1 MSMIPLSKGKSH
13 SFTNNYKKDLIE
25 ENSHISKLFRTKS
38 FALFN
43 QEEEEDPEMNGQSNN
58 YINDYDEKFFED
70 EFKGECKGAKTY
82 GGKVNSQEWKASP
95 RMSSL
100 SSEISLKISENIK
113 KIKRDLTE
121 ETSELILN
129 SLKKNCIFSYTSETH
144 MF

>member
-1 MSMIPLSKGKSH
+1 M
-13 SFTNNYKKDLIE
+13 TNG
-25 ENSHISKLFRTKS
+25 R
-38 FALFN
+38 
-43 QEEEEDPEMNGQSNN
+43 
-58 YINDYDEKFFED
+58 FED

-82 GGKVNSQEWKASP
+82 GGKITSQEWKASP

-129 SLKKNCIFSYTSETH
+129 SLKKNCIFSYTSEMH
-144 MF
+144 MFKL